1 MADAAAQGAQAQQVQ
16 FVIEMAPL
24 LAPIAGDKPTGANPR
39 DDDSATSP
47 YYDLR
52 NVRGVANAAEKDWVN
67 YELSAD
73 LPRAEEAHG
82 RAIQAWGQVQEKCQT
97 ILREKSKD
105 LEVVEWLIEALIRL
119 EGFAGLHAGFAL
131 AAELLEKYW
140 EDLNYSVDPDDPTAK
155 GFNFDR
161 LNKTMVAPIMRTP
174 VTPPAGDKGP
184 LPLATLQ
191 RMQKDKAG
199 LGEAEAAARTGGR
212 PFYQPLGVHIRGSI
226 AGWQRIDKFLS
237 GKMGDDAPMLTPLS
251 ELLVDLE
258 KMVKLVA
265 GSLVDAPTAGGAAAA
280 AEGEAAAA
288 ADGAPGGAQANFA
301 RPGTFATREQALDM
315 LAAVAKFFREYEPQS
330 PVSYALDATI
340 DRARMSLPDLLAELL
355 PDVDARR
362 KMLQIAGIRPPEP
375 PPAPDAKAKK

>member
-16 FVIEMAPL
+16 FVIEIPAL

-47 YYDLR
+47 YYDVR
-52 NVRGVANAAEKDWVN
+52 NVRGVANAAEKDWLN
-67 YELSAD
+67 LELSAAPGAD
-73 LPRAEEAHG
+73 EARERAM
-82 RAIQAWGQVQEKCQT
+82 QAWAQVQEKCET

-105 LEVVEWLIEALIRL
+105 LEILEWLIESLIRL
-119 EGFAGLHAGFAL
+119 EDFAGLHAGFAL

-140 EDLNYSVDPDDPTAK
+140 EDVNYSVDPDDPTAK

-226 AGWQRIDKFLS
+226 ASWQRISKFLS
-237 GKMGDDAPMLTPLS
+237 SKMGDDAPMLSPLS
-251 ELLVDLE
+251 ELLVELE

-265 GSLVDAPTAGGAAAA
+265 GSLVDAPAAGGPAA

-288 ADGAPGGAQANFA
+288 ADGAPGGSQANFA

-315 LAAVAKFFREYEPQS
+315 LTAVAKYFREYEPQS

-355 PDVDARR
+355 PDVEARR

>member
-1 MADAAAQGAQAQQVQ
+1 MAGEAAQGAKVEL
-16 FVIEMAPL
+16 VIDVPAL
-24 LAPIAGDKPTGANPR
+24 LAPIPGDKPTGANPR

-47 YYDLR
+47 YYDVR
-52 NVRGVANAAEKDWVN
+52 NVRGVANAAEKDWLN
-67 YELSAD
+67 LELSAD
-73 LPRAEEAHG
+73 PRADEARE
-82 RAIQAWGQVQEKCQT
+82 RAMQAWGQVQEKCEA

-105 LEVVEWLIEALIRL
+105 LEIIEWLIEALVRL
-119 EGFAGLHAGFAL
+119 EDFAGLHAGLVL
-131 AAELLEKYW
+131 AAETLEKYW
-140 EDLNYSVDPDDPTAK
+140 EDVNYSVDPDDPTAK

-161 LNKTMVAPIMRTP
+161 LNKTLVAPIRRTP

-184 LPLATLQ
+184 LPLDELQ

-199 LGEAEAAARTGGR
+199 LGEAEAAARAGGR
-212 PFYQPLGVHIRGSI
+212 PYYQPLGVHIRGTI
-226 AGWQRIDKFLS
+226 ANWQRINKFLD
-237 GKMGDDAPMLTPLS
+237 GKMNDDAPMLGPLS

-265 GSLVDAPTAGGAAAA
+265 GSLVDPPPTGGPAA
-280 AEGEAAAA
+280 AEGDAAAA

-315 LAAVAKFFREYEPQS
+315 LAAVAKYFREYEPQS

-355 PDVDARR
+355 PDADARR

-375 PPAPDAKAKK
+375 PPAADAKAKK

>member
-1 MADAAAQGAQAQQVQ
+1 MAGEAQGGPKVEL
-16 FVIEMAPL
+16 VIDVPAL
-24 LAPIAGDKPTGANPR
+24 LAPIPGDKPTGVNLR

-47 YYDLR
+47 YYDAR
-52 NVRGVANAAEKDWVN
+52 NVRGVANAAEKDWLN
-67 YELSAD
+67 LELSAAPGAD
-73 LPRAEEAHG
+73 AARETS
-82 RAIQAWGQVQEKCQT
+82 IQAWAQVQEKCET
-97 ILREKSKD
+97 LLREKSKD
-105 LEVVEWLIEALIRL
+105 LEILEWLIESLIRL
-119 EGFAGLHAGFAL
+119 EDFAGLHAGLVL

-140 EDLNYSVDPDDPTAK
+140 DDVNYSVDPDDSTAK

-161 LNKTMVAPIMRTP
+161 LNKTLIAAVLRTP

-184 LPLATLQ
+184 LPLAMLRQ
-191 RMQKDKAG
+191 MQKDKAG
-199 LGEAEAAARTGGR
+199 LGEAEAAARAGGR
-212 PFYQPLGVHIRGSI
+212 AFYQPLGVHIRTCI
-226 AGWQRIDKFLS
+226 AAWQRINKTLNA
-237 GKMGDDAPMLTPLS
+237 KMGDDAPSLS
-251 ELLVDLE
+251 SLAELLVDLE

-265 GSLVDAPTAGGAAAA
+265 GSLVDPPAGAGAAA
-280 AEGEAAAA
+280 AEGDAAAA

-301 RPGTFATREQALDM
+301 RPGSFATREQALDM

-375 PPAPDAKAKK
+375 PPAADAKAAKK

>member
-1 MADAAAQGAQAQQVQ
+1 MAGEAAQGAKVEL
-16 FVIEMAPL
+16 VIDVPAL
-24 LAPIAGDKPTGANPR
+24 LAPIPGDKPTGINPR

-47 YYDLR
+47 YYDVR
-52 NVRGVANAAEKDWVN
+52 NVRGVANAAEKDWLN
-67 YELSAD
+67 LELSAD
-73 LPRAEEAHG
+73 PGADDAHG
-82 RAIQAWGQVQEKCQT
+82 RAIQAWGQVQEKCEAL
-97 ILREKSKD
+97 LREKSKD
-105 LEVVEWLIEALIRL
+105 LEIIEWLIESLIRL
-119 EGFAGLHAGFAL
+119 EDFAGLHAGLVL
-131 AAELLEKYW
+131 AADVLEKYW
-140 EDLNYSVDPDDPTAK
+140 DDVNYSVDPDDPTAK

-161 LNKTMVAPIMRTP
+161 LNKTLVAPIRRTP

-184 LPLATLQ
+184 LSLDALQ

-199 LGEAEAAARTGGR
+199 LGEAEAAARAGGR
-212 PFYQPLGVHIRGSI
+212 PYYQPLGVHIRGTI
-226 AGWQRIDKFLS
+226 ASWQRINKFLTD
-237 GKMGDDAPMLTPLS
+237 KMSDDAPSLGALS

-265 GSLVDAPTAGGAAAA
+265 GSLVDPPATGGPAA

-315 LAAVAKFFREYEPQS
+315 LAAVAKYFREYEPQS

-355 PDVDARR
+355 PDADARR

-375 PPAPDAKAKK
+375 PPAADAKAKK

>member
-1 MADAAAQGAQAQQVQ
+1 MAGEAQGGPKVEL
-16 FVIEMAPL
+16 VIDVPAL
-24 LAPIAGDKPTGANPR
+24 LAPVPGDKPTGANPR
-39 DDDSATSP
+39 DDDSATSA
-47 YYDLR
+47 YYDVR
-52 NVRGVANAAEKDWVN
+52 GVRGVANAAEKDQLTQ
-67 YELSAD
+67 ELAGNGSEAD
-73 LPRAEEAHG
+73 KAQETATH
-82 RAIQAWGQVQEKCQT
+82 AWRQVQEKCEA

-105 LEVVEWLIEALIRL
+105 LEILEWLIEALMRL
-119 EGFAGLHAGFAL
+119 EEFAGLHAGLHL
-131 AAELLEKYW
+131 AAEMLEKFW
-140 EDLNYSVDPDDPTAK
+140 DDVNYSVDPDDPTAK

-161 LNKTMVAPIMRTP
+161 LNRTLVVPIRRTP

-184 LPLATLQ
+184 LTLDALQ
-191 RMQKDKAG
+191 RMQKDKTG

-212 PFYQPLGVHIRGSI
+212 PFYQPLGVHLRGSI
-226 AGWQRIDKFLS
+226 AGWQRISKFLNS
-237 GKMGDDAPMLTPLS
+237 KMNDDAPMLGPLS

-265 GSLVDAPTAGGAAAA
+265 GSLVDPPAGASAAAV
-280 AEGEAAAA
+280 EGDAAAA

-315 LAAVAKFFREYEPQS
+315 LAAVAKYFREYEPQS

-355 PDVDARR
+355 PDADARR

-375 PPAPDAKAKK
+375 PPAADAKAAKK

>member
-1 MADAAAQGAQAQQVQ
+1 MAGEAAKGVELVIDVQA
-16 FVIEMAPL
+16 L
-24 LAPIAGDKPTGANPR
+24 LAPIPGDKPTGANPR

-47 YYDLR
+47 YYDVR
-52 NVRGVANAAEKDWVN
+52 NVRGVANAAEKDWLN
-67 YELSAD
+67 LEITAAAGAD
-73 LPRAEEAHG
+73 EARDRAM
-82 RAIQAWGQVQEKCQT
+82 QAWGQVQDKCET
-97 ILREKSKD
+97 LLREKSKD
-105 LEVVEWLIEALIRL
+105 LEILEWLIEALIRR
-119 EGFAGLHAGFAL
+119 EDFAGLHAGLFL
-131 AAELLEKYW
+131 AAEMLDKYW
-140 EDLNYSVDPDDPTAK
+140 EDVNYSVDPDDPTAK

-161 LNKTMVAPIMRTP
+161 LNKTLVAPIMRTP

-184 LPLATLQ
+184 LPLAMLQ

-199 LGEAEAAARTGGR
+199 LGEAEAAARAGGR
-212 PFYQPLGVHIRGSI
+212 PFYQPLGQHIRGSL
-226 AGWQRIDKFLS
+226 AAWQRINKLLNA
-237 GKMGDDAPMLTPLS
+237 KMNDDAPMLGPLS

-265 GSLVDAPTAGGAAAA
+265 GSLVDAPSAGGAAAA
-280 AEGEAAAA
+280 AEGDAAAA

-315 LAAVAKFFREYEPQS
+315 LAAVAKYFREYEPQS

-355 PDVDARR
+355 PDIEARR

>member
-1 MADAAAQGAQAQQVQ
+1 MAGEAQGGPKVEL
-16 FVIEMAPL
+16 VIDVPAL
-24 LAPIAGDKPTGANPR
+24 LAPVPGDKPTGANPR
-39 DDDSATSP
+39 DDDSPASP

-52 NVRGVANAAEKDWVN
+52 NTRGVATAAEKDWLN
-67 YELSAD
+67 FELSAEPAKAD
-73 LPRAEEAHG
+73 EARG
-82 RAIQAWGQVQEKCQT
+82 RAVQAWGQVQEKCET

-105 LEVVEWLIEALIRL
+105 LEILEWLTEALIRL
-119 EGFAGLHAGFAL
+119 EDFAGLHAGFVL
-131 AAELLEKYW
+131 AAEMLDKYW
-140 EDLNYSVDPDDPTAK
+140 DDVNYAVDPDDSTAK

-161 LNKTMVAPIMRTP
+161 LNRTLVAPIMRLP
-174 VTPPAGDKGP
+174 LTPPAGDKGP
-184 LPLATLQ
+184 LSLDMLQ

-199 LGEAEAAARTGGR
+199 LGEAEAAARVGGR

-226 AGWQRIDKFLS
+226 AGWQRINKFLNT
-237 GKMGDDAPMLTPLS
+237 KMGDDAPMLGPLS

-265 GSLVDAPTAGGAAAA
+265 GSLVDPPAAGGAAA

-315 LAAVAKFFREYEPQS
+315 LAAVAKYFREYEPQS

-355 PDVDARR
+355 PDVEARR

>member
-1 MADAAAQGAQAQQVQ
+1 MAEAAAQGAQAQQVQ
-16 FVIEMAPL
+16 FVIEVPAL
-24 LAPIAGDKPTGANPR
+24 LAPVAGDKPTGANPR

-47 YYDLR
+47 YYDAR
-52 NVRGVANAAEKDWVN
+52 NVRGVANAAEKDWLN
-67 YELSAD
+67 LELSAAPGAD
-73 LPRAEEAHG
+73 EARDRAM
-82 RAIQAWGQVQEKCQT
+82 QAWGQVQEKCET

-105 LEVVEWLIEALIRL
+105 LEILEWLIESLIRI
-119 EGFAGLHAGFAL
+119 EDFAGLHAGLVL
-131 AAELLEKYW
+131 AADMLEKYW
-140 EDLNYSVDPDDPTAK
+140 DDVNYSVDPDDPTAK

-161 LNKTMVAPIMRTP
+161 LNKTLVAPIMRTP

-184 LPLATLQ
+184 LPLAMLQ

-199 LGEAEAAARTGGR
+199 LGEAEAAARAGGR

-226 AGWQRIDKFLS
+226 ASWQRINKFLNS
-237 GKMGDDAPMLTPLS
+237 KMGDDAPMLGPLS

-265 GSLVDAPTAGGAAAA
+265 GSLVDPPVAAGPAA
-280 AEGEAAAA
+280 AEGDAAAA

-315 LAAVAKFFREYEPQS
+315 LAAVAKYFREYEPQS

-375 PPAPDAKAKK
+375 PPAADAKAKK

>member
-1 MADAAAQGAQAQQVQ
+1 MAGEAQGGPKVEL
-16 FVIEMAPL
+16 VIDVPAL
-24 LAPIAGDKPTGANPR
+24 LAPVPGDKPTGANPR
-39 DDDSATSP
+39 DDDSATSA
-47 YYDLR
+47 YYDVR
-52 NVRGVANAAEKDWVN
+52 GVRGVANAAEKDQLTQ
-67 YELSAD
+67 ELAGNGSEAD
-73 LPRAEEAHG
+73 KAQETATH
-82 RAIQAWGQVQEKCQT
+82 AWRQVQEKCEA

-105 LEVVEWLIEALIRL
+105 LEILEWLIEALMRL
-119 EGFAGLHAGFAL
+119 EEFAGLHAGLHL
-131 AAELLEKYW
+131 AAEMLEKFW
-140 EDLNYSVDPDDPTAK
+140 DDVNYSVDPDDPTAK

-161 LNKTMVAPIMRTP
+161 LNRTLVVPIRRTP

-184 LPLATLQ
+184 LTLDALQ
-191 RMQKDKAG
+191 RMQKDKTG

-212 PFYQPLGVHIRGSI
+212 PFYQPLGVHLRGSI
-226 AGWQRIDKFLS
+226 AGWQRISKFLNS
-237 GKMGDDAPMLTPLS
+237 KMNDDAPMLGPLS

-265 GSLVDAPTAGGAAAA
+265 GSLVDPPAGASAAA
-280 AEGEAAAA
+280 AEGDAAAA

-315 LAAVAKFFREYEPQS
+315 LAAVAKYFREYEPQS

-355 PDVDARR
+355 PDADARR

-375 PPAPDAKAKK
+375 PPAADAKAAKK

>member
-1 MADAAAQGAQAQQVQ
+1 MAGEAQGGPKVEL
-16 FVIEMAPL
+16 VIDVPAL
-24 LAPIAGDKPTGANPR
+24 LAPIPGDKPTGVNLR
-39 DDDSATSP
+39 DDDSPTSP
-47 YYDLR
+47 YYDVR
-52 NVRGVANAAEKDWVN
+52 GVRGVANAAEKDQLTQ
-67 YELSAD
+67 ELAGNTAD
-73 LPRAEEAHG
+73 ADKAQEAAMH
-82 RAIQAWGQVQEKCQT
+82 AWRQVQEKCET

-105 LEVVEWLIEALIRL
+105 LEILEWLIEALMRL
-119 EGFAGLHAGFAL
+119 EDFAGLHAGLFL
-131 AAELLEKYW
+131 AAEMLEKFW
-140 EDLNYSVDPDDPTAK
+140 DDVNYSVDPDDPTAK

-161 LNKTMVAPIMRTP
+161 LNRTLVVPIRRAP

-184 LPLATLQ
+184 LPLDALQ

-212 PFYQPLGVHIRGSI
+212 PFYQPLGVHLRGSI
-226 AGWQRIDKFLS
+226 ASWQRISKFLNA
-237 GKMGDDAPMLTPLS
+237 KMNDDAPMLGPFS
-251 ELLVDLE
+251 DLLLDLE

-265 GSLVDAPTAGGAAAA
+265 GSLVDPPAGAAAAA
-280 AEGEAAAA
+280 AEGDAAAA

-315 LAAVAKFFREYEPQS
+315 LAAVAKYFREYEPQS

-355 PDVDARR
+355 PDADARR